1 MDTEYVMTLT
11 TFPRQRAGQRGAA
24 RLDAILLGAA
34 QLGATLAA
42 SALLCATLA
51 QGQQVS
57 GGQQV
62 NGAQQVSRG
71 QQVSGMQQ
79 LAENVT
85 SSSPQA
91 QKAPSQAAQTV
102 PKQAEWVLTDQAMN
116 APGPDFIAF
125 WKNFKTAASDNDR
138 AALQRMTHVPFDF
151 GGGSYGATEF
161 DKVYGQIYDAKAR
174 DCLASQ
180 KPMADNGDFD
190 VLCGNL
196 LYIFGTEPMFSPN
209 LAEAADGS
217 GWRLLEVT
225 THH

>member
-11 TFPRQRAGQRGAA
+11 TFPRQRAGQRGVA
-24 RLDAILLGAA
+24 RLNAILLGTA

-42 SALLCATLA
+42 SALLCAALA
-51 QGQQVS
+51 QAQP
-57 GGQQV
+57 V
-62 NGAQQVSRG
+62 NGI
-71 QQVSGMQQ
+71 MQ
-79 LAENVT
+79 LAESAT
-85 SSSPQA
+85 SLSAQA
-91 QKAPSQAAQTV
+91 QKSPSQQAQTV

-125 WKNFKTAASDNDR
+125 WKSFKTAASGNDR

-161 DKVYGQIYDAKAR
+161 DKVYGEIYSAKAR
-174 DCLASQ
+174 DCLTSQ
-180 KPMADNGDFD
+180 KPTADNGDFD

-196 LYIFGTEPMFSPN
+196 LYIFGTEPMFSPD